1 MKSLFNTLAAILIFI
16 LLLVAVVFLYSL
28 AFAPSDDGRVTNAQQ
43 AAEITASEIGIP
55 FVSAWTSRD
64 VPALK
69 NLLRGEFEGA
79 IPELVPWESDE
90 LPPFNTR
97 QRISTEVEHREQT
110 DDFDIFF
117 GVLLDQLA
125 GVDVVSTEF
134 SIVRS
139 MKFSEKRKNFWS
151 IRLLLA
157 ATGFNQEGG
166 ITQYRS
172 ENELVSSIPPESS
185 GVPPSIRLW
194 HIETELERKSQAP
207 VKEHLQILLSDKGVD
222 IGDDSFY
229 SMDLEDIDQDQ
240 DLDIAVTTKDGRR
253 FLFLFRDGAYENA
266 TTKLGLADQE
276 VRDSEVTRPITAFF
290 DYNGDGF
297 MDLLSNRQVFENQ
310 GGEKFVDVTE
320 QSGVAEILGD
330 PSINTLGEL
339 RRQFQSTWPLNTQ
352 D

>member
-1 MKSLFNTLAAILIFI
+1 MKSLFNTLAAIFIFI
-16 LLLVAVVFLYSL
+16 LLLVAVVSLYSL
-28 AFAPSDDGRVTNAQQ
+28 AFAPSDDGRVTNKNQ

-64 VPALK
+64 VPVLK

-79 IPELVPWESDE
+79 IPELVPWERDE
-90 LPPFNTR
+90 LPPFSTR
-97 QRISTEVEHREQT
+97 QRISTEEEHREQT

-139 MKFSEKRKNFWS
+139 MKFSEKRKNFWA
-151 IRLLLA
+151 IRLLLS
-157 ATGFNQEGG
+157 ATGFNQAGG

-172 ENELVSSIPPESS
+172 ENELVSSIPPKSS

-194 HIETELERKSQAP
+194 QIETELERESQTP
-207 VKEHLQILLSDKGVD
+207 VKEQLQILFAEKGVD
-222 IGDDSFY
+222 IDDHSFY

-253 FLFLFRDGAYENA
+253 FLFLFKDGAYENA
-266 TTKLGLADQE
+266 TVPMGLADQKA
-276 VRDSEVTRPITAFF
+276 RDSQVTRPITAFF
-290 DYNGDGF
+290 DYNADGF
-297 MDLLSNRQVFENQ
+297 MDLLSNREVFENQ

-320 QSGVAEILGD
+320 KSGIAEILGD

-339 RRQFQSTWPLNTQ
+339 RRRFQSGQ
-352 D
+352 